1 MELYPNLCSFY
12 KVVCTRQEKVS
23 AMFGDLMGLLRALI
37 IIETN
42 STITWNFPLRSLLQF
57 LQLNKNSAHW
67 TKKNIKLDMIFTWV
81 LYFDILKLPNI
92 WTMIMQSFVVL
103 FWLCLIE
110 NGIVNSLFNLW
121 SSRPSF
127 SFQRGQKTFKTLD
140 LKIQTRESKSENIG
154 SFFLKGK
161 TKIFALCLILPI
173 VPRPHSRL
181 MSDMMVWTCSIIV
194 LLAFPRW
201 LQFQIGKNGTCEE
214 NRTFNKT
221 TFPFSSVYFFV
232 SMRVFTIHNEMW
244 VRERKRG
251 RVVTKPKTAI
261 LFKHF
266 SDAWIGTF
274 LLSESKYFLFIPF
287 NWKP

>member
-1 MELYPNLCSFY
+1 
-12 KVVCTRQEKVS
+12 
-23 AMFGDLMGLLRALI
+23 
-37 IIETN
+37 
-42 STITWNFPLRSLLQF
+42 
-57 LQLNKNSAHW
+57 
-67 TKKNIKLDMIFTWV
+67 MIFTSV

-127 SFQRGQKTFKTLD
+127 SFQRGRKTFKTLD
-140 LKIQTRESKSENIG
+140 LKIQTRESKSKNIG

-173 VPRPHSRL
+173 VPRPHSSL

-194 LLAFPRW
+194 LLAFPRC
-201 LQFQIGKNGTCEE
+201 LQFQIGKKGTCEE

-232 SMRVFTIHNEMW
+232 SMRVCFHNSQWDVSET
-244 VRERKRG
+244 ERKRG

-287 NWKP
+287 NQAFNWKP

>member
-12 KVVCTRQEKVS
+12 KVVCTCQEKAS

-42 STITWNFPLRSLLQF
+42 STITWNFPLRTLLQF

-127 SFQRGQKTFKTLD
+127 SFQRGRKTFKTLD
-140 LKIQTRESKSENIG
+140 LKIQTRESKSKNIG
-154 SFFLKGK
+154 CLFLKGK

-173 VPRPHSRL
+173 VPRPHSSL

-232 SMRVFTIHNEMW
+232 SMRVCFHHSQWDVSE
-244 VRERKRG
+244 REKKRESG
-251 RVVTKPKTAI
+251 DETKNCKSIQT
-261 LFKHF
+261 
-266 SDAWIGTF
+266 
-274 LLSESKYFLFIPF
+274 LLWCMNRDVFAFRIQVFYLHSI
-287 NWKP
+287 

>member
-1 MELYPNLCSFY
+1 M
-12 KVVCTRQEKVS
+12 
-23 AMFGDLMGLLRALI
+23 I
-37 IIETN
+37 IT
-42 STITWNFPLRSLLQF
+42 S
-57 LQLNKNSAHW
+57 
-67 TKKNIKLDMIFTWV
+67 V

-127 SFQRGQKTFKTLD
+127 SFQRGRKTFKTLD
-140 LKIQTRESKSENIG
+140 LKIQTRESKSKNIG

-173 VPRPHSRL
+173 VPRPHSSL

-221 TFPFSSVYFFV
+221 TFPFSSVYFLCRWELF
-232 SMRVFTIHNEMW
+232 SPFTMRCEW
-244 VRERKRG
+244 ERKKEGEWWRNQKLQFYSN
-251 RVVTKPKTAI
+251 TS
-261 LFKHF
+261 LMH
-266 SDAWIGTF
+266 
-274 LLSESKYFLFIPF
+274 E
-287 NWKP
+287 